1 MLVALLIE
9 HPYWIVINSIK
20 IDTQGPRPV
29 FWLGHPRPFL
39 LLHLLS
45 HHSCSSNCRE
55 TACTHTDVRR
65 RPYGRPGPPA
75 CRPVGQ
81 RPRVQSCSRA
91 CNDGY
96 GPSSGVYL
104 FVYEACNVLEG
115 QKFQPF
121 KGKALTGLICVTAGV
136 ALLTGSYILAK
147 RVNSG
152 ERLIYR
158 IQDRQMMLPYSM
170 LTVGPTEHGLGMS
183 YRF

>member
-1 MLVALLIE
+1 MGVQILPLAAQWINGPEYNLAQGHATMDMDQYLI
-9 HPYWIVINSIK
+9 
-20 IDTQGPRPV
+20 
-29 FWLGHPRPFL
+29 
-39 LLHLLS
+39 LHKASLWMCFSGLAV
-45 HHSCSSNCRE
+45 E
-55 TACTHTDVRR
+55 
-65 RPYGRPGPPA
+65 
-75 CRPVGQ
+75 
-81 RPRVQSCSRA
+81 
-91 CNDGY
+91 
-96 GPSSGVYL
+96 SSGVYL
-104 FVYEACNVLEG
+104 FVYEACNVPEG

-121 KGKALTGLICVTAGV
+121 EGKALTGLICVTAGV